1 MTNNVYYYS
10 ILNLIGLAY
19 TYLFKGTHS
28 PLTFLTQAGA
38 GTHFHYTL
46 PDKGMTSMSRKKD
59 PDAILKS
66 GTAAGL
72 EENFKKAV
80 SEMLLLSLLSEKEMY
95 VGEIT
100 EAMEQRSE
108 GAYTIS
114 YPYAIIYRMSR
125 LMYIREAGRRNAD
138 DGRLRQFYSITDNG
152 KAYLHELQETY
163 SRMAGSVTKILS
175 AEK

>member
-1 MTNNVYYYS
+1 
-10 ILNLIGLAY
+10 
-19 TYLFKGTHS
+19 
-28 PLTFLTQAGA
+28 
-38 GTHFHYTL
+38 
-46 PDKGMTSMSRKKD
+46 MSRKKD

-100 EAMEQRSE
+100 KAMEQRSN
-108 GAYTIS
+108 GFYTIS

-125 LMYIREAGRRNAD
+125 LSYICEAGRRNAE
-138 DGRLRQFYSITDNG
+138 DGRLRHFYSISDVG
-152 KAYLHELQETY
+152 RAYLKELLNTY
-163 SRMAGSVTKILS
+163 GRMISSVQLIIS
-175 AEK
+175 APSENDDEA

>member
-1 MTNNVYYYS
+1 
-10 ILNLIGLAY
+10 
-19 TYLFKGTHS
+19 
-28 PLTFLTQAGA
+28 
-38 GTHFHYTL
+38 
-46 PDKGMTSMSRKKD
+46 MSRKKD
-59 PDAILKS
+59 PEAILKS

-100 EAMEQRSE
+100 EAMEQRSN

-125 LMYIREAGRRNAD
+125 LMYIRETGRRNAP
-138 DGRLRQFYSITDNG
+138 DGRLRQFYGISDTG
-152 KAYLHELQETY
+152 REYLGELMETY
-163 SRMAGSVTKILS
+163 GRMISSVAKITAP
-175 AEK
+175 AEEN

>member
-1 MTNNVYYYS
+1 
-10 ILNLIGLAY
+10 
-19 TYLFKGTHS
+19 
-28 PLTFLTQAGA
+28 
-38 GTHFHYTL
+38 
-46 PDKGMTSMSRKKD
+46 MSRKKD

-80 SEMLLLSLLSEKEMY
+80 SEMLLLSLLSEREMY

-100 EAMEQRSE
+100 EAMEERSK

-125 LMYIREAGRRNAD
+125 LLYIREAGRRNAA
-138 DGRLRQFYSITDNG
+138 DGRLRQFYGITEAGN
-152 KAYLHELQETY
+152 AYLQELLKSY
-163 SRMAGSVTKILS
+163 RRMSASVEMILPS
-175 AEK
+175 GDAEGQAEE